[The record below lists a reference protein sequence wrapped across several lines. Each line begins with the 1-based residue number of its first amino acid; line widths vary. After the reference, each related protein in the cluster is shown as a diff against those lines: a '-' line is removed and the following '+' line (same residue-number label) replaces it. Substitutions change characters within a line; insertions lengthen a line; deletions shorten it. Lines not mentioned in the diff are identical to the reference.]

1 MHYKFNSGKS
11 QLYLRLGSTTSC
23 KFHAMAGVDLDTIS
37 ADYPDNL
44 IKERLKLALFE
55 NCPNNAI
62 NIERDDTGMIIYTTS
77 DTQSA
82 VYRGCILRWVIES

>member
-1 MHYKFNSGKS
+1 MHYKFNSRKS

-55 NCPNNAI
+55 NCPDNAI
-62 NIERDDTGMIIYTTS
+62 SIERDQHGMIIYTTS
-77 DTQSA
+77 DTHSPL
-82 VYRGCILRWVIES
+82 YRGCILRWVIES

>member
-1 MHYKFNSGKS
+1 MHYKFSSQKS
-11 QLYLRLGSTTSC
+11 QLYLRLGSTISC

-55 NCPNNAI
+55 NCPDNAI
-62 NIERDDTGMIIYTTS
+62 SIERDQHGMIIYTTS

-82 VYRGCILRWVIES
+82 VYRGCILRWVIKS